1 MFLSYLS
8 NIFSLSK
15 RKFLYCIVYL
25 SLLLLFCF
33 FKKKVGHCNS
43 EDGKVE
49 SNVAKGRGKGKY
61 QVKHRFFL
69 YIILFLSKIPFNIL
83 LFTGLCSFNIWLC
96 PKISRIVRRWWSGHQ
111 CSKGWWKRWVTYLK
125 MFLFMTNWSFSFSKL
140 LLFLS

>member
-33 FKKKVGHCNS
+33 LKKKVGHCNS

-69 YIILFLSKIPFNIL
+69 YINPFFCLKYL
-83 LFTGLCSFNIWLC
+83 LTYYCSPVYVHLIFGFVQKSVGLRDDDEVVTNVA
-96 PKISRIVRRWWSGHQ
+96 KDGG
-111 CSKGWWKRWVTYLK
+111 KGELHI
-125 MFLFMTNWSFSFSKL
+125 
-140 LLFLS
+140 